1 MTGITHIRY
10 PIAALACWIAF
21 AYTLVPLLRG
31 HRRNAGLTALCVSFG
46 CQGMYLAM
54 STPARWTGTLFGTIT
69 WYNVSVQLWIIAVL
83 ASQQILLIHWMYPQD
98 EARVRARRRL
108 SLLAVVPVTMAV
120 LFFLATLQGPPR
132 NVFTHLGDQP
142 FFVAYQAAYLTA
154 FVVGKV
160 LVARACW
167 HFAKLTDHAWVRRGL
182 RIAAAGAAVEL
193 VYPAGRYADVFLTQY
208 GWNPLQWS
216 DVSRT
221 TLTIGMVLN
230 IVGWTAPLWGPRV
243 SAARGW
249 LADYRSYRLLRPL
262 WLALHQAHPEISLP
276 SSTGSDLSAL
286 YDLRFHL
293 HRRVIEIRDGCLA
306 LRGHHGVPG
315 AGLAPGQGAA
325 EQRHAEAEAAHIA
338 AALAAGPRAPGQGQ
352 VPATVPDGD
361 AADSLTTG
369 GPAADGLAVDGATT
383 GGLMMDGPGDATQDP
398 AGTGGAPASVAVGG
412 PDFSADVAWLVKVS
426 RAFARLRPATARTGQ

>member
-83 ASQQILLIHWMYPQD
+83 ASQQILLIHWMYPKA
-98 EARVRARRRL
+98 EARVRARRRML
-108 SLLAVVPVTMAV
+108 LLAVVPVTMVV

-132 NVFTHLGDQP
+132 NVFKHPGDQP

-243 SAARGW
+243 SAVRGW

-306 LRGHHGVPG
+306 LRGHHGDPG
-315 AGLAPGQGAA
+315 AVLSPGRGAA
-325 EQRHAEAEAAHIA
+325 EERQAEVEAAHIA
-338 AALAAGPRAPGQGQ
+338 AALAAGPRVPGQ
-352 VPATVPDGD
+352 VPVPVPEGRAAEDGSGGGGVAVD
-361 AADSLTTG
+361 AAA
-369 GPAADGLAVDGATT
+369 P
-383 GGLMMDGPGDATQDP
+383 DP
-398 AGTGGAPASVAVGG
+398 AGTGRASAAAGG
-412 PDFSADVAWLVKVS
+412 PDFSADVAWLVQVS
-426 RAFARLRPATARTGQ
+426 RAFARQRRRPAAARAGE

>member
-46 CQGMYLAM
+46 CQGMYLSM
-54 STPARWTGTLFGTIT
+54 STPVRWTGTLFGTIT

-83 ASQQILLIHWMYPQD
+83 ASQQILLIHWIHPRA

-108 SLLAVVPVTMAV
+108 LLLAVVPVTMVV

-132 NVFTHLGDQP
+132 NVFKHPGDQP

-182 RIAAAGAAVEL
+182 RIAAAGAAIEL
-193 VYPAGRYADVFLTQY
+193 VYPAGRYADVFLAQY
-208 GWNPLQWS
+208 GWNPLRWS

-221 TLTIGMVLN
+221 TLTVGMVLN

-243 SAARGW
+243 SAARSW

-306 LRGHHGVPG
+306 LRGHHGDPG
-315 AGLAPGQGAA
+315 AVPAPGRGAGERPA
-325 EQRHAEAEAAHIA
+325 EVEAAHIA
-338 AALAAGPRAPGQGQ
+338 AALAAGPRGPG
-352 VPATVPDGD
+352 PVPDGRATD
-361 AADSLTTG
+361 APDDLS
-369 GPAADGLAVDGATT
+369 VDG
-383 GGLMMDGPGDATQDP
+383 P
-398 AGTGGAPASVAVGG
+398 AGTARKRPDTDGAPVPMAAGG
-412 PDFSADVAWLVKVS
+412 PDFSADVAWLVQVS
-426 RAFARLRPATARTGQ
+426 RAFARVRPAAARAGQ

>member
-83 ASQQILLIHWMYPQD
+83 ASQQILLIHWMYPRD

-108 SLLAVVPVTMAV
+108 LLLAVVPVTMVV

-132 NVFTHLGDQP
+132 NVFKNLGDQP

-154 FVVGKV
+154 FVVGKI

-243 SAARGW
+243 SAVRGW

-262 WLALHQAHPEISLP
+262 WLALHRAHPEISLP

-306 LRGHHGVPG
+306 LRGHHGDPG
-315 AGLAPGQGAA
+315 AVLSPGQGAA
-325 EQRHAEAEAAHIA
+325 GERHAEAEAAHIA
-338 AALAAGPRAPGQGQ
+338 AALAAGPRPPGQ
-352 VPATVPDGD
+352 VPDGLAASD
-361 AADSLTTG
+361 AASATG
-369 GPAADGLAVDGATT
+369 GPATGGADGTAPDS
-383 GGLMMDGPGDATQDP
+383 
-398 AGTGGAPASVAVGG
+398 AGTGEVPASAAAGG
-412 PDFSADVAWLVKVS
+412 PDFSADVAWLVQVS
-426 RAFARLRPATARTGQ
+426 RAFARLRPAVTRPDGEPVRTL

>member
-46 CQGMYLAM
+46 CQGMYLTM

-83 ASQQILLIHWMYPQD
+83 ASQQILLIHWMYPRA
-98 EARVRARRRL
+98 EARVRARRRML
-108 SLLAVVPVTMAV
+108 LLAVVPVTMAV

-132 NVFTHLGDQP
+132 NVFKHPGDQP

-167 HFAKLTDHAWVRRGL
+167 HFAELTDHAWVRRGL

-243 SAARGW
+243 SAVRGW

-262 WLALHQAHPEISLP
+262 WLALHRAHPEISLP

-306 LRGHHGVPG
+306 LRGHHGDPG
-315 AGLAPGQGAA
+315 AVLSPGRGAA
-325 EQRHAEAEAAHIA
+325 EERQAEVEAAHIA
-338 AALAAGPRAPGQGQ
+338 AALAAGPRLPGQLP
-352 VPATVPDGD
+352 VPVPEGRAAEDG
-361 AADSLTTG
+361 SG
-369 GPAADGLAVDGATT
+369 GGGVAVGSADGAA
-383 GGLMMDGPGDATQDP
+383 PDP
-398 AGTGGAPASVAVGG
+398 AGTGGVPASAAAGG
-412 PDFSADVAWLVKVS
+412 PDFSADVAWLVQVS
-426 RAFARLRPATARTGQ
+426 RAFARQRRRPPVARAGE

>member
-31 HRRNAGLTALCVSFG
+31 HRRNAGLIALCASFG
-46 CQGMYLAM
+46 CQGMYLSM
-54 STPARWTGTLFGTIT
+54 STPVRWTGTLFGTIT

-83 ASQQILLIHWMYPQD
+83 ACQQILLIHWTYPRA

-108 SLLAVVPVTMAV
+108 LLLAVVPVTMAV

-132 NVFTHLGDQP
+132 NVFKNPGDQP

-182 RIAAAGAAVEL
+182 RIAAAGAAIEL

-208 GWNPLQWS
+208 GWNPLRWS

-221 TLTIGMVLN
+221 TLTVGMVLN

-243 SAARGW
+243 SAARSW

-306 LRGHHGVPG
+306 LRGHHGDPG
-315 AGLAPGQGAA
+315 AVLPPEKHEKHEKPGKGSA
-325 EQRHAEAEAAHIA
+325 EERRAEAEAAHIA
-338 AALAAGPRAPGQGQ
+338 AALAAGPRPPG
-352 VPATVPDGD
+352 PE
-361 AADSLTTG
+361 
-369 GPAADGLAVDGATT
+369 ADGPVGSVEDPPGTDGMPVSA
-383 GGLMMDGPGDATQDP
+383 A
-398 AGTGGAPASVAVGG
+398 AGG
-412 PDFSADVAWLVKVS
+412 PDFSADVAWLVEVS
-426 RAFARLRPATARTGQ
+426 RAFARVRPAVAQAGP

>member
-46 CQGMYLAM
+46 CQGMYLSM
-54 STPARWTGTLFGTIT
+54 STPVRWTGTLFGTIT

-83 ASQQILLIHWMYPQD
+83 ASQQILLIHWMYPRD
-98 EARVRARRRL
+98 EARARARRRML
-108 SLLAVVPVTMAV
+108 LLAVVPVTMVV

-132 NVFTHLGDQP
+132 NVFKHPGDQP

-154 FVVGKV
+154 FVIGKV
-160 LVARACW
+160 LVARACR

-182 RIAAAGAAVEL
+182 RIAAAGAVVEL

-208 GWNPLQWS
+208 GWNPLRWS

-243 SAARGW
+243 SAARSW
-249 LADYRSYRLLRPL
+249 LADYRSYRQLRPL

-315 AGLAPGQGAA
+315 AVLSPGRGAA
-325 EQRHAEAEAAHIA
+325 EKRHAELEAAHIA
-338 AALAAGPRAPGQGQ
+338 AALAAGPRVPELVPEGRAEALPHEDLPGTDSAP
-352 VPATVPDGD
+352 VPA
-361 AADSLTTG
+361 A
-369 GPAADGLAVDGATT
+369 
-383 GGLMMDGPGDATQDP
+383 
-398 AGTGGAPASVAVGG
+398 GG
-412 PDFSADVAWLVKVS
+412 PDFSADVAWLVQVS
-426 RAFARLRPATARTGQ
+426 RAFARVRPAVARAGQ